1 MFVETLKQNIMKK
14 SLLPFL
20 SLFILLSAFTCENE
34 PLEGNFEATNIPN
47 NESNNNN
54 SNGDASLIG
63 TWDLVSLDLDMT
75 SSFDPGT
82 GMVITD
88 LIVESTEVDY
98 QVTFTET
105 NFNTEGGYSYN
116 TQIETAGMVLND
128 SYSIDDV
135 SGSGTYY
142 TEGNQITTQ
151 GSFFEFTF
159 EGMDD
164 SIFEDEQTGT
174 YQISADG
181 QTLTF
186 SHDQTTVST
195 DAGYEIEID
204 VVSTSVWQ
212 KAD

>member
-1 MFVETLKQNIMKK
+1 MKK

-34 PLEGNFEATNIPN
+34 PLDYDQ
-47 NESNNNN
+47 ESINSINN
-54 SNGDASLIG
+54 SNNSSNNADLVG

-82 GMVITD
+82 GMMITD

-98 QVTFTET
+98 QLTFTAT
-105 NFNTEGGYSYN
+105 NFNTEGWYSYN
-116 TQIETAGMVLND
+116 TQIETAGMIIND
-128 SYSIDDV
+128 SYTMEDV
-135 SGSGTYY
+135 TGSGTY
-142 TEGNQITTQ
+142 TTDGNQMTTQ

-164 SIFEDEQTGT
+164 SLFDDEQTGT
-174 YQISADG
+174 YEISADG

-186 SHDQTTVST
+186 TQDETTVNT

-204 VVSTSVWQ
+204 IISTSIWQ
-212 KAD
+212 KVN

>member
-1 MFVETLKQNIMKK
+1 MKK

-34 PLEGNFEATNIPN
+34 PLDYDQ
-47 NESNNNN
+47 ESIDSINN
-54 SNGDASLIG
+54 SNNSSNNADLVG

-82 GMVITD
+82 GMMITD

-98 QVTFTET
+98 QVTFTAT
-105 NFNTEGGYSYN
+105 NFNTEGWYSYN
-116 TQIETAGMVLND
+116 TQIETAGMIIND
-128 SYSIDDV
+128 SYTMEDV
-135 SGSGTYY
+135 TGSGTY
-142 TEGNQITTQ
+142 TTDGNQMTTQ

-164 SIFEDEQTGT
+164 SLFDDEQTGT
-174 YQISADG
+174 YEISADG

-186 SHDQTTVST
+186 TQDETTVNT

-204 VVSTSVWQ
+204 IISTSIWQ
-212 KAD
+212 KVN

>member
-1 MFVETLKQNIMKK
+1 MKK

-34 PLEGNFEATNIPN
+34 PLDYDQ
-47 NESNNNN
+47 ESIDSINN
-54 SNGDASLIG
+54 SNNSSNNADLVG

-82 GMVITD
+82 GMMITD

-98 QVTFTET
+98 QLTFTAT
-105 NFNTEGGYSYN
+105 NFNTEGWYSYN
-116 TQIETAGMVLND
+116 TQIETAGMIIND
-128 SYSIDDV
+128 SYTMEDV
-135 SGSGTYY
+135 TGSGTY
-142 TEGNQITTQ
+142 TTDGNQMTTQ

-164 SIFEDEQTGT
+164 SLFDDEQTGT
-174 YQISADG
+174 YEISADG

-186 SHDQTTVST
+186 TQDETTVNT

-204 VVSTSVWQ
+204 IISTSIWQ
-212 KAD
+212 KVN

>member
-1 MFVETLKQNIMKK
+1 MKK

-34 PLEGNFEATNIPN
+34 PLDYDQ
-47 NESNNNN
+47 ESIDSINN
-54 SNGDASLIG
+54 SNNSSNNADLVG

-82 GMVITD
+82 GMMITD

-98 QVTFTET
+98 QVIFTAT
-105 NFNTEGGYSYN
+105 NFNTEGWYSYN
-116 TQIETAGMVLND
+116 TQIETAGMIIND
-128 SYSIDDV
+128 SYTMEDV
-135 SGSGTYY
+135 TGSGTY
-142 TEGNQITTQ
+142 TTDGNQMTTQ

-164 SIFEDEQTGT
+164 SLFDDEQTGT
-174 YQISADG
+174 YEISADG

-186 SHDQTTVST
+186 SQDETTVNT

-204 VVSTSVWQ
+204 IISTSIWQ
-212 KAD
+212 KVN

>member
-1 MFVETLKQNIMKK
+1 MKK

-34 PLEGNFEATNIPN
+34 PLDYDQ
-47 NESNNNN
+47 ESIDSINN
-54 SNGDASLIG
+54 SNNSSNNADLVG
-63 TWDLVSLDLDMT
+63 TWDLVSFDVDMT

-82 GMVITD
+82 GMMITD

-98 QVTFTET
+98 QVTFTAT
-105 NFNTEGGYSYN
+105 NFNTEGWYSYN
-116 TQIETAGMVLND
+116 TQIETAGMIIND
-128 SYSIDDV
+128 SYTMEDV
-135 SGSGTYY
+135 TGSGTY
-142 TEGNQITTQ
+142 TTDGNQMTTQ

-164 SIFEDEQTGT
+164 SLFDDEQTGT
-174 YQISADG
+174 YEISADG

-186 SHDQTTVST
+186 TQDETTVNT

-204 VVSTSVWQ
+204 IISTSIWQ
-212 KAD
+212 KVN